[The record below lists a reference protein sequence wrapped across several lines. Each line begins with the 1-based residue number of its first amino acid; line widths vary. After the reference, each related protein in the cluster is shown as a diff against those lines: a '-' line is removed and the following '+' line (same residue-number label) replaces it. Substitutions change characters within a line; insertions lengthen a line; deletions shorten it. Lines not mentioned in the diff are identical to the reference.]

1 METVLEIK
9 RKFTKPGIDYTLV
22 MNSYNMHNEEDTA
35 TLTWKITCANPI
47 VPEDWTLTYE
57 PFLHASTSFK
67 MSFTIAKNKVS
78 NL

>member
-47 VPEDWTLTYE
+47 VPEDWTLTYD
-57 PFLHASTSFK
+57 FVYTLHCNTNTKLCHKF
-67 MSFTIAKNKVS
+67 FYDI
-78 NL
+78 